1 MPTYVPTENESMPVP
16 IMMKLGRICVRY
28 GSTLC
33 SPKASDYFGGPGR
46 SSLLRSIYLQVHA
59 VILCFTP
66 ASAKK
71 SRTLYCISC
80 YLKRVKHSLYICRV
94 INRIANC
101 FGIKRNRI
109 KSITYYC
116 SNLYCLKTSI

>member
-46 SSLLRSIYLQVHA
+46 ASLLRSIYLQVHA

-66 ASAKK
+66 ASAKEIKNPLLHFLLSQK
-71 SRTLYCISC
+71 SQAFVGHMS
-80 YLKRVKHSLYICRV
+80 
-94 INRIANC
+94 
-101 FGIKRNRI
+101 
-109 KSITYYC
+109 
-116 SNLYCLKTSI
+116 SNN